1 MINVVAIVG
10 PTAVGKTKLS
20 IQMAKQLN
28 GEIISGDSMQ
38 VYRKLDIGTAKV
50 MPAEMDGIVHHLINI
65 KDFDERFSVAE
76 FKQLA
81 EQLIEDIHQ
90 RGKLPIIVG
99 GTGFYLQALTDNL
112 TLGNDD
118 YDETSDKI
126 RKQFHDQ
133 LAADGPEALW
143 QQLFELD
150 EAAAKKI
157 PQTNSRR
164 VIRALEVIQKTGQLF
179 SDQESSRP
187 KYNFK
192 LIGLDTERSVLYQ
205 RINQRV
211 DQMIAQGLLDEAK
224 WLYQQG
230 GRDSPASKGIGYHE
244 LFNYFDNQI
253 SLEVAVENIKKD
265 SRHYAKRQLTWFR
278 NKMTVNWFNLVS
290 GQNTIG
296 QVNNSILKWLK

>member
-164 VIRALEVIQKTGQLF
+164 VIRALEVIQRTGQLF

-290 GQNTIG
+290 GQNTIE

>member
-150 EAAAKKI
+150 EAAAK
-157 PQTNSRR
+157 N
-164 VIRALEVIQKTGQLF
+164 IQKTGQLF

-290 GQNTIG
+290 GQNTIE